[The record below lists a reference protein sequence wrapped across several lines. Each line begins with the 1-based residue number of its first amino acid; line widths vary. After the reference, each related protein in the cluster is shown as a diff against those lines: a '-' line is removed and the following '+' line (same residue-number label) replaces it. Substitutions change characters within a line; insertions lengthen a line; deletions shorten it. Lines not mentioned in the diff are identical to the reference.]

1 MTLDELLAEVDKFE
15 PTEAAIKA
23 MEQRLNDADSV
34 FEQEQRDKQMT
45 EELLNKE
52 FTI

>member
-1 MTLDELLAEVDKFE
+1 MTLDELLAEVDSFV
-15 PTEAAIKA
+15 PTEADIKA
-23 MEQRLNDADSV
+23 MEQRLNDANEV
-34 FEQEQRDKQMT
+34 FEQERKAKQMT